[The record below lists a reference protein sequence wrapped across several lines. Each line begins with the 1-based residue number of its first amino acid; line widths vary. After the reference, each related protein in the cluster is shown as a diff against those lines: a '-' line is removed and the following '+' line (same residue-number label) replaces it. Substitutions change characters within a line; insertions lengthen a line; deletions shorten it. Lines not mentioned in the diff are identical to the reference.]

1 MTHWHPGLGFGFG
14 LGPRR
19 WATRG
24 ERRLNRVGGPGRPER
39 QTRPVVWNRQQFVPA
54 AGGVLDKTHPRKYGV
69 TD

>member
-1 MTHWHPGLGFGFG
+1 MTHRHPGLGFGFG

-39 QTRPVVWNRQQFVPA
+39 QTRPVVWNRQQPLAVTCTDSFVCA
-54 AGGVLDKTHPRKYGV
+54 T
-69 TD
+69 T